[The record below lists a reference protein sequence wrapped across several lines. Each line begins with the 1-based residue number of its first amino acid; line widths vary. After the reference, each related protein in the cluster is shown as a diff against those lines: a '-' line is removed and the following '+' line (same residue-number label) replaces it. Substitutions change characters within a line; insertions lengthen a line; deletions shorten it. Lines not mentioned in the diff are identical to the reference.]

1 MVYNSWQLPPK
12 AAMFTWLRVVVQT
25 KRNGGSENQSRR
37 LKGAWKCFCSTT
49 AFFLLPSSGRKLFN
63 IHFYFSGKIFAFNTD
78 IISTIGKCNS
88 STNDKTVFFMEI
100 PTTLSLVL
108 SFLLFSLL
116 VFVPFAASFSST
128 ESPVN
133 QGFFCPYCVTR
144 ARRFLMRSAA
154 CLRVIRFRQSGQY
167 LTLLEVDAKEAPH
180 SVQRFLSSVLKTSA
194 YSSLSRG
201 STAVW
206 NHLHRSE

>member
-1 MVYNSWQLPPK
+1 MEYGTYSDENDTLVIRGENGELYILLENRIKDIEELHEKSKRTGRRQP
-12 AAMFTWLRVVVQT
+12 T
-25 KRNGGSENQSRR
+25 KDCPRPVLCRCVFDICYAVER
-37 LKGAWKCFCSTT
+37 
-49 AFFLLPSSGRKLFN
+49 
-63 IHFYFSGKIFAFNTD
+63 HFEGIRY
-78 IISTIGKCNS
+78 
-88 STNDKTVFFMEI
+88 KT
-100 PTTLSLVL
+100 L
-108 SFLLFSLL
+108 
-116 VFVPFAASFSST
+116 AASFSST

-180 SVQRFLSSVLKTSA
+180 SVQRFLYSVLKTSA

-201 STAVW
+201 STAV
-206 NHLHRSE
+206 